1 MAPPR
6 VRCWPR
12 WHGATIVC
20 ELLRAPGGVGLGV
33 VGVWV
38 ALKNG
43 LMTVRL
49 VTCRVRFDGRCWAVV
64 GA

>member
-1 MAPPR
+1 
-6 VRCWPR
+6 
-12 WHGATIVC
+12 
-20 ELLRAPGGVGLGV
+20 LRAPGGVGLGV